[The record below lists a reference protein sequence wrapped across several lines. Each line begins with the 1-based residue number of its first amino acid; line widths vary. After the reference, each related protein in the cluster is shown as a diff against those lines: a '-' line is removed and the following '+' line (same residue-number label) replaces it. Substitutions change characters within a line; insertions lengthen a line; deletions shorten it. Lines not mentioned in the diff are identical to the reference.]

1 MTTTAV
7 QTRAPGQ
14 TPPVPTQH
22 ARRDPDAPWAG
33 QTKYA
38 AELMRRLWAHD
49 PQVCEELTEGLYE
62 MGRAQLGR
70 VIDNLMWTLANQPRP
85 INAAQGERI
94 RALWGR
100 KMSKPIDAAAEA
112 RLLAMTEDEAQR
124 LIIKMQAQPDRA
136 A

>member
-7 QTRAPGQ
+7 QTTA
-14 TPPVPTQH
+14 TPPVPAQH
-22 ARRDPDAPWAG
+22 GRKDPDAPWPG
-33 QTKYA
+33 QTKHA
-38 AELMRRLWAHD
+38 ASLMRQLWAHD
-49 PQVCEELTEGLYE
+49 PQTCEELTEGLYH

-70 VIDNLMWTLANQPRP
+70 AIDNLMWTLASQPRP

-100 KMSKPIDAAAEA
+100 KMSKPIDAAAGA